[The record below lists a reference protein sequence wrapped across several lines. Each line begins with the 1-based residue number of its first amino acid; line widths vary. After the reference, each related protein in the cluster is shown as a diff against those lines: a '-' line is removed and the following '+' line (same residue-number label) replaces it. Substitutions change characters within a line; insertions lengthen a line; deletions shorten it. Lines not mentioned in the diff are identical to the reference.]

1 MIPYQTM
8 MEAVARI
15 FENFFTSKEQCKQIQ
30 RNDNLYN
37 NIKSYCAFHKYANSK
52 AQKPPSQLH
61 FLLPLIVITITS
73 NKPSYTETHKTDRN
87 PPITNQKPRPLNQLK
102 LCFLRGP
109 LR

>member
-15 FENFFTSKEQCKQIQ
+15 FENFFMSKEQCKQIQ

-52 AQKPPSQLH
+52 VQKPPSQLH

-73 NKPSYTETHKTDRN
+73 NKPSYTETRKTDRN
-87 PPITNQKPRPLNQLK
+87 PPITNQKP
-102 LCFLRGP
+102 
-109 LR
+109 

>member
-15 FENFFTSKEQCKQIQ
+15 FENFFESKEQCKQIQ

-52 AQKPPSQLH
+52 GQKPPSQLH

-87 PPITNQKPRPLNQLK
+87 PPITNQKP
-102 LCFLRGP
+102 
-109 LR
+109 